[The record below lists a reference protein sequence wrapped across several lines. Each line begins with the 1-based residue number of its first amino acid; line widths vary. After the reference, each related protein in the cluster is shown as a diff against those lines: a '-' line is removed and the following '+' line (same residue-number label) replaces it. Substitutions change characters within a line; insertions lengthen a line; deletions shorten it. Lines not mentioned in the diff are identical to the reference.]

1 MTFVAPGVADRAVAL
16 AILGIVVSLALA
28 ILVALD
34 APTASIVI
42 SGLATIV
49 VIVAIYSPTLRYF
62 YRNGREELERRT
74 LRKRRSLRL
83 VALEE
88 MEQAPTALPDGVYGF
103 EEIFAVAGLR
113 ADGPHANE
121 ARIKP
126 DRRKANGEPYPLEV
140 HKYAGETWLV
150 GYVEPDQRALAWD
163 TKSVGQVTLWMRRTD
178 RATALVPVALLRVG
192 PEKSL
197 GDRSLNSSEENIYR
211 LVLDIRPSNG
221 PSSETARGA
230 GTSD

>member
-1 MTFVAPGVADRAVAL
+1 MTFVAPSAADRAVAL

-34 APTASIVI
+34 APTASVVI
-42 SGLATIV
+42 SGLATIF

-62 YRNGREELERRT
+62 YRNGREELERRSF
-74 LRKRRSLRL
+74 RKRRSLRL
-83 VALEE
+83 VGLNE
-88 MEQAPTALPDGVYGF
+88 MERAPTALPDGVYGF
-103 EEIFAVAGLR
+103 DEIFAVAGLR
-113 ADGPHANE
+113 PDGPHGNE

-140 HKYAGETWLV
+140 HTYAGETWLV
-150 GYVEPDQRALAWD
+150 GYVEPDQSALAWNPE
-163 TKSVGQVTLWMRRTD
+163 SVGQVTLWMRRTD

-197 GDRSLNSSEENIYR
+197 GDRSLDSSEKNLYR
-211 LVLDIRPSNG
+211 LVLDIGPSNG
-221 PSSETARGA
+221 SPSETARPTG
-230 GTSD
+230 

>member
-121 ARIKP
+121 
-126 DRRKANGEPYPLEV
+126 
-140 HKYAGETWLV
+140 
-150 GYVEPDQRALAWD
+150 
-163 TKSVGQVTLWMRRTD
+163 
-178 RATALVPVALLRVG
+178 
-192 PEKSL
+192 
-197 GDRSLNSSEENIYR
+197 
-211 LVLDIRPSNG
+211 
-221 PSSETARGA
+221 
-230 GTSD
+230 